1 MSATAEA
8 QSPQQP
14 ANKKK
19 KRKGVLIL
27 LAIVFVL
34 IGVAYLAYWYLVLR
48 HFQETDDA
56 YVSGNQVQ
64 VMAQVSGSVNK
75 VWFDDTDFV
84 KKGDI
89 LVSLDKT
96 DAEQA
101 FEKAQT
107 ALATSVRQTHQLM
120 INGKQYQAT
129 IKLQQTAL

>member
-56 YVSGNQVQ
+56 YVAGNQVQ

-84 KKGDI
+84 KK
-89 LVSLDKT
+89 
-96 DAEQA
+96 
-101 FEKAQT
+101 
-107 ALATSVRQTHQLM
+107 ATFWCRWIKPMRSRRLKKRRLHWPPASARR
-120 INGKQYQAT
+120 IN
-129 IKLQQTAL
+129 